1 MKLFGLIGFPLEH
14 SFSKKYFTEK
24 FIKESL
30 TDCRFELFSIDNINK
45 INGLIESNP
54 GLIGF
59 SVTIPYKEKIIPF
72 LTDIDISASEIGA
85 VNSVKVK
92 RENNRIKLIGFN
104 TDIYGFSESL
114 KPLLKNFNSSALILG
129 NGGAA
134 KAVEYSLKKL
144 NIEYLFVSRTKKA
157 GTITYSDLNDNIII
171 SNKLIINTTP
181 LGMYPNVENCP
192 DIPYN
197 SLTSDHILFDL
208 TYNPEITTF
217 LKNGQNKNAKIKN
230 GLEMLHFQAEQS
242 WKIWNL

>member
-1 MKLFGLIGFPLEH
+1 MKLFGLVGYPLEH

-30 TDCRFELFSIDNINK
+30 TDCRFELFSIDNIDK

-72 LTDIDISASEIGA
+72 LTDLDISASEIGA
-85 VNSVKVK
+85 VNSVKVIK
-92 RENNRIKLIGFN
+92 ENNRIKLIGFN

-129 NGGAA
+129 TGGAA

-157 GTITYSDLNDNIII
+157 DTITYSDLNDNIII